1 MEVPLPPALAAGADY
16 GLTILAA
23 APFDRAERLV
33 SFILSPQGRAILAR
47 HAFAVPVVAGG

>member
-1 MEVPLPPALAAGADY
+1 MAAVGADY

-23 APFDRAERLV
+23 APPDRAERLV

-47 HAFAVPVVAGG
+47 HGFAVPEAPGG